1 MKTTPSSPS
10 RRIVKNGSDHNAHL
24 PLDQP
29 RRWLPSETSEKAA
42 ASLMRHL
49 MRERSSE
56 RNERPVMRMI
66 VADKTLNVPSQ
77 RASATVNEAA
87 RVS

>member
-1 MKTTPSSPS
+1 MKTIPSRPS

-29 RRWLPSETSEKAA
+29 RRWPPSCASEKAW
-42 ASLMRHL
+42 ASLIRHL

-56 RNERPVMRMI
+56 RNERPVTRMM
-66 VADKTLNVPSQ
+66 VADRTLNVPSQ
-77 RASATVNEAA
+77 RASATVKEAA
-87 RVS
+87 SVS